1 MTITGIDT
9 KVVRGRD
16 IVLLEDI
23 IDTGVTM
30 THLLPLLAEFGPKS
44 VRVASLLE
52 KRTPASSGFQGSKR

>member
-1 MTITGIDT
+1 MLA
-9 KVVRGRD
+9 RAPMLQ
-16 IVLLEDI
+16 VLLEDI

-52 KRTPASSGFQGSKR
+52 KRTPASSGFQGSRR

>member
-1 MTITGIDT
+1 M
-9 KVVRGRD
+9 
-16 IVLLEDI
+16 LLEDI

-52 KRTPASSGFQGSKR
+52 KRTPAFSGFQGSKR